1 MVAVWDAIQEAN
13 DARDPAELQAAL
25 QKRELKEHGQRIG
38 REVKEAHKKWLKKN
52 KLDRRRSY
60 GNEATKTA
68 SVYPSVLSA
77 LDFWMAAPV
86 KATEQATTY
95 PTVLPALKIRR
106 PTSELGI
113 FSAAAVATS

>member
-60 GNEATKTA
+60 GNEATKIA
-68 SVYPSVLSA
+68 SVCPPVLPA
-77 LDFWMAAPV
+77 LGFWMAAPV
-86 KATEQATTY
+86 K
-95 PTVLPALKIRR
+95 VLAGRRHRRTIRR
-106 PTSELGI
+106 D
-113 FSAAAVATS
+113 